1 MLKQSFN
8 SLLAIMAL
16 SLFILGCGPD
26 GERVTSGEADNSDT
40 PEVSAATALTVDV
53 ASSVINWE
61 GTKFIGGG
69 HTGTINISEGT
80 IAVQGDKIIG
90 GNFTID
96 MTSLKNTD
104 LPDDK
109 KPNLEGHLMS
119 PDFFDVATYPTAVFE
134 VKNVVPA
141 SGRDDVSHM
150 VTGNFTM
157 KDATRSITIP
167 VMVKM
172 DDNGLQ
178 AESVDFVIDRTE
190 WGVSYG
196 SGLLGTA
203 QDEMINDQVGLK
215 FTLVAAAK

>member
-1 MLKQSFN
+1 MMKQSFN
-8 SLLAIMAL
+8 SLLALLAL

-26 GERVTSGEADNSDT
+26 GERVASGEADTSEGPT
-40 PEVSAATALTVDV
+40 TSSATAYTVDI
-53 ASSVINWE
+53 ANSNINWE

-69 HTGTINISEGT
+69 HVGTINIQEGT

-104 LPDDK
+104 LPAEK
-109 KPNLEGHLMS
+109 QPNLEGHLKS
-119 PDFFDVATYPTAVFE
+119 GDFFDVENFPTAAFE

-157 KDATRSITIP
+157 KDKTRSITIP
-167 VMVKM
+167 VMVDMSDGKLSA
-172 DDNGLQ
+172 N
-178 AESVDFVIDRTE
+178 SVDFVINRTE
-190 WGVSYG
+190 WDVSYG
-196 SGLLGTA
+196 SGILGTA
-203 QDEMINDQVGLK
+203 QDEMINDQVGLQ
-215 FTLVAAAK
+215 FSLVASK